1 MASSLA
7 KTLLASVVAAIVAGS
22 AMAQDPFQDGVKLL
36 RLGKKD
42 EALVAFQGILKSD
55 PSNAEA
61 MRLYSSIGQD
71 EWYMLL
77 SEQGEIQKIA
87 ASILERAKLE
97 RKQQSRDASAIDALV
112 EIVCAKDGSYSDRRD
127 AVIKLVADHGEFAVP
142 AFVARM
148 ANADDES
155 GQIQAIAALVQV
167 GPRAV
172 MPLIEALKSTSGL
185 LRLNAAATLTHIN
198 DERSVPAMARL
209 AHVDDQENV
218 KAVARRFL
226 EGRKEKG
233 KAGTLLLTE
242 KGKAV
247 TLKGKAVT
255 LLLAQSRAY
264 LKSGVMP
271 GAYSDV
277 VWSLKN
283 DKLEATVVPALIYA
297 AELSKSAA
305 NDAVQVDPGSEDA
318 RSVLAQANLAEANLI
333 ETSIAQGDATAKAL
347 EPMAAEFKMAALAT
361 GPAIL
366 RKALEDGVKS
376 GMPNVAVAA
385 IDALAMVEER
395 GELATSTTLKS
406 ALDSDD
412 KRIRYAAAV
421 ALAKASGG
429 VNVPDSDKV
438 VNVLAA
444 AVIEESVRMIQLIG
458 AGGDFTTASKE
469 AAAQRGSSVWSDA
482 NATSGMRQ
490 LLENPNVDI
499 VVINEILDG
508 GLPEDII
515 GNIKKDP
522 RMASAKI
529 VIVAKDTEKAQARFG
544 ETIHGVI
551 KAPLTKETLNEAINT
566 ALAGVA
572 AEPQNVRAES
582 YAKSASESLLT
593 LAAGKSNIKNAL
605 VSLAGQLNRGDSIAV
620 PAAKALGLSG
630 GEPQLDALLMA
641 LTGSGSVDLK
651 VAAAGALGQILGRA
665 KTCPKPVAE
674 GLMAALNSDADVKV
688 RSAAAAALGKAKVD
702 PAEKAKL
709 LDSMKKIGVAAAQ
722 G

>member
-7 KTLLASVVAAIVAGS
+7 KTFLASVVAAIVAGS

-209 AHVDDQENV
+209 AQVDDQESV
-218 KAVARRFL
+218 KEVARRFL
-226 EGRKEKG
+226 AGRKE
-233 KAGTLLLTE
+233 
-242 KGKAV
+242 
-247 TLKGKAVT
+247 KGKAVT

-283 DKLEATVVPALIYA
+283 DKLEATVVPALVYA

-395 GELATSTTLKS
+395 GELATSTLKS
-406 ALDSDD
+406 ALGSDD

-429 VNVPDSDKV
+429 VNVPDSEKV

-444 AVIEESVRMIQLIG
+444 AVTEESVRMIQLIG

-490 LLENPNVDI
+490 LLDNPNVDI

-522 RMASAKI
+522 RMASTKI

-641 LTGSGSVDLK
+641 LSGSGSVDLK

-674 GLMAALNSDADVKV
+674 GLMTALNSDADVKV

>member
-209 AHVDDQENV
+209 AQVDDQENV

-226 EGRKEKG
+226 EGRKE
-233 KAGTLLLTE
+233 
-242 KGKAV
+242 
-247 TLKGKAVT
+247 KGKAVT

-395 GELATSTTLKS
+395 GELATSTLKS
-406 ALDSDD
+406 ALGSDD

>member
-209 AHVDDQENV
+209 AQVDDQENV

-226 EGRKEKG
+226 EGRKE
-233 KAGTLLLTE
+233 
-242 KGKAV
+242 
-247 TLKGKAVT
+247 KGKAVT

>member
-7 KTLLASVVAAIVAGS
+7 KTFLASVVAAIVAGS

-185 LRLNAAATLTHIN
+185 LRLNAAAALTHIN

-209 AHVDDQENV
+209 AQVDDQENV

-226 EGRKEKG
+226 DGRKE
-233 KAGTLLLTE
+233 
-242 KGKAV
+242 
-247 TLKGKAVT
+247 KGKAVT

-395 GELATSTTLKS
+395 GELATSTLKS
-406 ALDSDD
+406 ALGSDD

-490 LLENPNVDI
+490 LLDNPNVDI

-522 RMASAKI
+522 RMASTKI

-551 KAPLTKETLNEAINT
+551 KAPLTKETLNEAIST

-630 GEPQLDALLMA
+630 GEPQLDALLVA
-641 LTGSGSVDLK
+641 LSGSGSVDLK

>member
-209 AHVDDQENV
+209 AQVDDQESV
-218 KAVARRFL
+218 KEVARRFL
-226 EGRKEKG
+226 AGRKE
-233 KAGTLLLTE
+233 
-242 KGKAV
+242 
-247 TLKGKAVT
+247 KGKAVT

-283 DKLEATVVPALIYA
+283 DKLEATVVPALVYA

-395 GELATSTTLKS
+395 GELATSTLKS
-406 ALDSDD
+406 ALGSDD

-429 VNVPDSDKV
+429 VNVPDSEKV

-444 AVIEESVRMIQLIG
+444 AVTEESVRMIQLIG

-490 LLENPNVDI
+490 LLDNPNVDI

-522 RMASAKI
+522 RMASTKI

-593 LAAGKSNIKNAL
+593 LAA
-605 VSLAGQLNRGDSIAV
+605 
-620 PAAKALGLSG
+620 
-630 GEPQLDALLMA
+630 
-641 LTGSGSVDLK
+641 
-651 VAAAGALGQILGRA
+651 
-665 KTCPKPVAE
+665 
-674 GLMAALNSDADVKV
+674 
-688 RSAAAAALGKAKVD
+688 
-702 PAEKAKL
+702 
-709 LDSMKKIGVAAAQ
+709 
-722 G
+722 

>member
-22 AMAQDPFQDGVKLL
+22 ALAQDPFQDGVKLL

-209 AHVDDQENV
+209 AQVDDQENV

-226 EGRKEKG
+226 DGRKE
-233 KAGTLLLTE
+233 
-242 KGKAV
+242 
-247 TLKGKAVT
+247 KGKAVT

-366 RKALEDGVKS
+366 RKALEDGVKL

-395 GELATSTTLKS
+395 GELATSTLKS
-406 ALDSDD
+406 ALGSDD

-490 LLENPNVDI
+490 LLDNPNVDI

>member
-42 EALVAFQGILKSD
+42 EALVAFQGVLKSD

-209 AHVDDQENV
+209 AQVDDQESV
-218 KAVARRFL
+218 KEVARRFL
-226 EGRKEKG
+226 AGRKE
-233 KAGTLLLTE
+233 
-242 KGKAV
+242 
-247 TLKGKAVT
+247 KGKAVT

-283 DKLEATVVPALIYA
+283 DKLEATVVPALVYA

-395 GELATSTTLKS
+395 GELATSTLKS
-406 ALDSDD
+406 ALGSDD

-429 VNVPDSDKV
+429 VNVPDSEKV

-444 AVIEESVRMIQLIG
+444 AVTEESVRMIQLIG

-490 LLENPNVDI
+490 LLDNPNVDI

-522 RMASAKI
+522 RMASTKI

-641 LTGSGSVDLK
+641 LSGSGSVDLK

-674 GLMAALNSDADVKV
+674 GLMTALNSDADVKV

>member
-209 AHVDDQENV
+209 AQVDDQESV
-218 KAVARRFL
+218 KEVARRFL
-226 EGRKEKG
+226 AGRKE
-233 KAGTLLLTE
+233 
-242 KGKAV
+242 
-247 TLKGKAVT
+247 KGKAVT

-283 DKLEATVVPALIYA
+283 DKLEATVVPALVYA

-395 GELATSTTLKS
+395 GELATSTLKS
-406 ALDSDD
+406 ALGSDD

-429 VNVPDSDKV
+429 VNVPDSEKV

-444 AVIEESVRMIQLIG
+444 AVTEESVRMIQLIG

-490 LLENPNVDI
+490 LLDNPNVDI

-522 RMASAKI
+522 RMASTKI

-641 LTGSGSVDLK
+641 LSGSGSVDLK

>member
-209 AHVDDQENV
+209 AQVDDQENV

-233 KAGTLLLTE
+233 KAVTLLLTE
-242 KGKAV
+242 
-247 TLKGKAVT
+247 KGKAVT

-376 GMPNVAVAA
+376 RMPNVAVAA

-395 GELATSTTLKS
+395 GELAKSTLQS
-406 ALDSDD
+406 ALGNDD

>member
-7 KTLLASVVAAIVAGS
+7 KTFLASVVAAIVAGS

-185 LRLNAAATLTHIN
+185 LRLNAAAALTHIN

-209 AHVDDQENV
+209 AQVDDQENV

-226 EGRKEKG
+226 DGRKE
-233 KAGTLLLTE
+233 
-242 KGKAV
+242 
-247 TLKGKAVT
+247 KGKAVT

-395 GELATSTTLKS
+395 GELATSTLKS
-406 ALDSDD
+406 ALGSDD

-490 LLENPNVDI
+490 LLDNPNVDI

-522 RMASAKI
+522 RMASTKI

-630 GEPQLDALLMA
+630 GEPQLDALLVA
-641 LTGSGSVDLK
+641 LSGSGSVDLK

>member
-209 AHVDDQENV
+209 AQVDDQENV

-226 EGRKEKG
+226 EGRKE
-233 KAGTLLLTE
+233 
-242 KGKAV
+242 
-247 TLKGKAVT
+247 KGKAVT

-406 ALDSDD
+406 ALGSDD

>member
-7 KTLLASVVAAIVAGS
+7 KTFLASVVAAIVAGS

-185 LRLNAAATLTHIN
+185 LRLNAAAALTHIN

-209 AHVDDQENV
+209 AQVDDQENV

-226 EGRKEKG
+226 DGRKE
-233 KAGTLLLTE
+233 
-242 KGKAV
+242 
-247 TLKGKAVT
+247 KGKAVT

-395 GELATSTTLKS
+395 GELATSTLKS
-406 ALDSDD
+406 ALGSDD

-490 LLENPNVDI
+490 LLDNPNVDI

-522 RMASAKI
+522 RMASTKI

-544 ETIHGVI
+544 ETIHGVT

-630 GEPQLDALLMA
+630 GEPQLDALLVA
-641 LTGSGSVDLK
+641 LSGSGSVDLK